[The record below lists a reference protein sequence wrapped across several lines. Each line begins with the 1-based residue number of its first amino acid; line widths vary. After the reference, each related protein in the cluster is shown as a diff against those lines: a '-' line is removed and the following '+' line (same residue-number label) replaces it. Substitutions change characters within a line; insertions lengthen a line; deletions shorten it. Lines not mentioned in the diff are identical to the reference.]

1 MQVRYQAA
9 LRPEP
14 LLRLDRSKLAIIA
27 EKQRENDAELRA
39 IVEQRDNFTQLAAQ
53 CEHIHIRGG

>member
-27 EKQRENDAELRA
+27 EKQRENDAELWV
-39 IVEQRDNFTQLAAQ
+39 IVEQ
-53 CEHIHIRGG
+53 

>member
-14 LLRLDRSKLAIIA
+14 LLRLDCSKAAIIA
-27 EKQRENDAELRA
+27 EKRVENDAWLQAR
-39 IVEQRDNFTQLAAQ
+39 IEQCDHFA
-53 CEHIHIRGG
+53 